1 MPIEQYNTIM
11 EESMKQSLFGVCFA
25 LLFSLF
31 SAHATE
37 DYWRDTLWIRKI
49 PLGGNTYAKIMFHPD
64 GKSVFAASDQ
74 YLFEYD
80 VMTGEILKIRQ
91 TQSGLSIADYE
102 LTSDNKQLI
111 IGTYASGTTGKCVME
126 IWDMEKGFT
135 RKIPLEYLCLS
146 IALSS
151 DNQYVYVGYEQNFVE
166 KFMLETGVKV
176 TSGKGG
182 GEINVSPDGT
192 EMIST
197 FGYPG
202 TTYLLD
208 ASTLEYKKTII
219 SIGRTNYDK
228 TGRYICGAGANNIVY
243 LYDRETNTSYP
254 LENHKG
260 QLSDVCFTSD
270 GKYVLSVSTNN
281 PDAPIKGGYKVTD
294 VELKKTIYEAS
305 GPATGIYVA
314 ISPDNS
320 AITTL
325 STTDFLRTWKTSAW
339 TATSVLNNNDDD
351 NVISIFPNPTHTF
364 IKIDFPPNTLN
375 GKLILLD
382 IHGQKVIENDIN
394 EQIASNGSIHCDI
407 SSLPNGSY
415 LCRIHFNNTTYS
427 SSFIINR

>member
-1 MPIEQYNTIM
+1 
-11 EESMKQSLFGVCFA
+11 
-25 LLFSLF
+25 
-31 SAHATE
+31 
-37 DYWRDTLWIRKI
+37 
-49 PLGGNTYAKIMFHPD
+49 
-64 GKSVFAASDQ
+64 
-74 YLFEYD
+74 
-80 VMTGEILKIRQ
+80 
-91 TQSGLSIADYE
+91 
-102 LTSDNKQLI
+102 
-111 IGTYASGTTGKCVME
+111 
-126 IWDMEKGFT
+126 
-135 RKIPLEYLCLS
+135 
-146 IALSS
+146 
-151 DNQYVYVGYEQNFVE
+151 
-166 KFMLETGVKV
+166 
-176 TSGKGG
+176 
-182 GEINVSPDGT
+182 
-192 EMIST
+192 
-197 FGYPG
+197 
-202 TTYLLD
+202 
-208 ASTLEYKKTII
+208 
-219 SIGRTNYDK
+219 
-228 TGRYICGAGANNIVY
+228 GRYICGAGANNIVY
-243 LYDRETNTSYP
+243 LYDRQENKSYP